1 MTPKTITPS
10 SQPAVGGVAKRV
22 WRVRTDKGDIFGPAD
37 IETLKA
43 WARDGRLA
51 PTNEIADDGQNWT
64 AVTSLRELEM
74 DWVAEVTTGSFYGPI
89 HREALA
95 ELLREGS
102 IGAAAPVFR
111 RSAPNA
117 RTVSEREQTLEA
129 SLQEARQ
136 QLHARVSGLET
147 QLNAARAEL
156 DQRHA
161 EVSARDLEFDAER
174 QEQRASL
181 ARLQAELLKRDGRIA
196 ALEKEGHRLDTVA
209 RERQTLETRLAEAE
223 RLASENA
230 RLHEQT
236 ADQLDQARAL
246 QRESERVAAALRD
259 RAATHDRDT
268 EALRESVR
276 SLKLRVESARKLL
289 QQAVSA
295 IGGVEKTTDAELVD
309 LPPAD
314 AGVPKDGPPPLATPA
329 GGIKP
334 GMSLADLEAQAQ
346 RELRQ
351 LGNKGGSLFQGRT
364 KG

>member
-1 MTPKTITPS
+1 MTKPTITPS
-10 SQPAVGGVAKRV
+10 SQPAAGGGVKRL

-37 IETLKA
+37 IDTLKL

-51 PTNEIADDGQNWT
+51 PTNEISDDGQVWT
-64 AVTSLRELEM
+64 PVTSMHELEM
-74 DWVAEVTTGSFYGPI
+74 DWVAEVTSGSFYGPI
-89 HREALA
+89 HRDALA

-102 IGAAAPVFR
+102 VSSAAPVFR
-111 RSAPNA
+111 RSNPHA
-117 RTVSEREQTLEA
+117 RSVSEREQALEA

-136 QLHARVSGLET
+136 QLHARVTDLET
-147 QLNAARAEL
+147 RLSAARAQL
-156 DQRHA
+156 DERHA

-196 ALEKEGHRLDTVA
+196 ALEKEQQRLEAAVRD
-209 RERQTLETRLAEAE
+209 REAIESRLSEAE
-223 RLASENA
+223 RHASENA
-230 RLHEQT
+230 RRHEQ
-236 ADQLDQARAL
+236 AAEQLEQARAL
-246 QRESERVAAALRD
+246 QREAERAVAGLRERVSA
-259 RAATHDRDT
+259 HDRDT

-276 SLKLRVESARKLL
+276 TLKLRVDSARKLM

-295 IGGVEKTTDAELVD
+295 IGGTEKTTDAELVD
-309 LPPAD
+309 VPPPEG
-314 AGVPKDGPPPLATPA
+314 GVAKEGPPPLASPA

-351 LGNKGGSLFQGRT
+351 LGNKGGTIFKGRP